1 MSGHIFAAE
10 GSEAATVD
18 LSGGNLTFVF
28 VVGAIAVIALAMGM
42 MFRREVLAAG
52 EGTVLSIALTPDSRT
67 LIAGYKCPR
76 SIEFVDALPLS
87 GAGKVL
93 KRDLRAPFWE
103 GRERNVN

>member
-28 VVGAIAVIALAMGM
+28 IVGAIAVIALVMGM

-52 EGTVLSIALTPDSRT
+52 EGTTNMQLMTIAKDVL
-67 LIAGYKCPR
+67 GQ
-76 SIEFVDALPLS
+76 
-87 GAGKVL
+87 
-93 KRDLRAPFWE
+93 
-103 GRERNVN
+103 